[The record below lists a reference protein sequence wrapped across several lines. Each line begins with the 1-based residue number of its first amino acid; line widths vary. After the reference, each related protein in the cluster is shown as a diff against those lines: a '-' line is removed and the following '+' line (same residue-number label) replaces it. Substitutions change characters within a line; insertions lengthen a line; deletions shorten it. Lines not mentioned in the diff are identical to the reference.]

1 MSSTVLITGATSGF
15 GQSSARRFSENGWD
29 LVLIGRRADRLES
42 LKSELSGKSR
52 VHTITLDVR
61 DRQSVTSRLQNL
73 PEAFQNVDVLINSAG
88 LALGLLPAH
97 QTDLDDWD
105 TMVDTNIK
113 GLMYCTR
120 SLLPAMVVRNRGHI
134 INLGSVAGSNPYP
147 GGNVY
152 GASKA
157 FVAQFSRNLRAD
169 LLGTRIR
176 VTNIEPGLAETEFSV
191 VRFKGDASKAAGV
204 YQNTEPLTGIDIAE
218 IAFFVA
224 TLPAHVNINTLE
236 VMPTCQ
242 AWGPLAVHREKQP
255 EV

>member
-1 MSSTVLITGATSGF
+1 M
-15 GQSSARRFSENGWD
+15 
-29 LVLIGRRADRLES
+29 
-42 LKSELSGKSR
+42 LKAELSHKSR
-52 VHTITLDVR
+52 VHTLTLDVR
-61 DRQSVTSRLQNL
+61 DRESVTSRLQNL
-73 PEAFQNVDVLINSAG
+73 PDPFRNVDVLINSAG

-120 SLLPAMVVRNRGHI
+120 SLLPGMAARNRGHI
-134 INLGSVAGSNPYP
+134 INLGSVAGKYPYP

-152 GASKA
+152 GATKA

-176 VTNIEPGLAETEFSV
+176 VTNIEPGLAETEFSI
-191 VRFKGDASKAAGV
+191 VRFKGDASKAGGV
-204 YQNTEPLTGIDIAE
+204 YKDTKPLTGADIAE
-218 IAFFVA
+218 IAYFVA
-224 TLPAHVNINTLE
+224 TLPEHVNINSLE

-242 AWGPLAVHREKQP
+242 AWGPFAIHHEK
-255 EV
+255 